1 MGSTIDHARRDVERE
16 FACTLRH
23 AESFST
29 QAFWTFERELWTK
42 LLALGRALV
51 ALFLARRADRSRR
64 TIYEHGGRKYA
75 LSDSRTSQLG
85 TRFGKVSFTRPI
97 GRRVGRGGTC
107 DLPVD
112 RELGLCAGFSLGVVL
127 AMTRLCAQMAFASAR
142 DTFRQSHEWTP
153 SPRAVLR
160 MVDGVGDHARPFLE
174 QLAAPD
180 DDGEILVVQVD
191 GRGAPMITETENQR
205 RRRPHQQAGG
215 TRRHGRRLRRRE
227 HPRKRRNKGDKSKNA
242 KLAVV
247 GVIYSLHRT
256 PEGIEG
262 PINKRLIA
270 TFESHEALFVW
281 LHREALKRGYGKKQ
295 TVFLA
300 DGCEHIWRLQGIYF
314 PDAEVCLDWYHVIE
328 KLWSAGEC
336 IHAEGSEEL
345 RAWVGEQA
353 TRLRKGTVHAVI
365 ETLRDAYASI
375 PKTGPNNKGKRERLD
390 RILKHLVENQ
400 GRLRYRDLRR
410 QDLDIGTGAA
420 EGAVR
425 NLIGIRLDGPGMRWS
440 RGRSE
445 RLLHLRCVL
454 LNGLWDDFA
463 NHLAEGQVVSMRSS
477 PIATQTHAAKR
488 KEAA

>member
-1 MGSTIDHARRDVERE
+1 MGNTIDQARREVERE
-16 FACTLRH
+16 FADALRY
-23 AESFST
+23 AESSG
-29 QAFWTFERELWTK
+29 APLLWTVERELWTR

-51 ALFLARRADRSRR
+51 VLFLARQSDRPRRAS
-64 TIYEHGGRKYA
+64 YEHAGKPYA
-75 LSDSRTSQLG
+75 LSGVRTSQLG
-85 TRFGKVSFTRPI
+85 TRFGKVSFTRRV
-97 GRRVGRGGTC
+97 GRRVGRIGAC
-107 DLPVD
+107 DLPID
-112 RELGLCAGFSLGVVL
+112 RELGLCAGFSVGVVV

-153 SPRAVLR
+153 SQRAVLR
-160 MVDGVGDHARPFLE
+160 MVDAVGDHARSFLE
-174 QLAAPD
+174 QLPAPD
-180 DDGEILVVQVD
+180 DDGEVLVLQVD
-191 GRGAPMITETENQR
+191 GRGAPMITDTECQR
-205 RRRPHQQAGG
+205 RRCRHKKVEG

-227 HPRKRRNKGDKSKNA
+227 RPRKRRAKGDKSKNA

-247 GVIYSLHRT
+247 GVIYTLHRT
-256 PEGIEG
+256 PEGVEG

-281 LHREALKRGYGKKQ
+281 MHHEAKKRGYGKKQ

-300 DGCEHIWRLQGIYF
+300 DGCEHIWRLQKIYF
-314 PDAEVCLDWYHVIE
+314 PDAEVCLDWFHVIE

-336 IHAEGSEEL
+336 IHPEGSEQL
-345 RAWVGEQA
+345 RAWIGEQA
-353 TRLRKGTVHAVI
+353 ARLRKGTVTAVI
-365 ETLRDAYASI
+365 ESLRDAYLSI

-390 RILKHLVENQ
+390 RILKHLVANQ
-400 GRLRYRDLRR
+400 SRLRYRDLRR

-425 NLIGIRLDGPGMRWS
+425 NLIGIRFDGPGMRWS

-463 NHLAEGQVVSMRSS
+463 NHLATGNAVTLRSS

-488 KEAA
+488 REAA

>member
-1 MGSTIDHARRDVERE
+1 MGRSVDHERREVQKTFSDAV
-16 FACTLRH
+16 AW
-23 AESFST
+23 AESDGPKSFYE
-29 QAFWTFERELWTK
+29 FERRLWTL

-51 ALFLARRADRSRR
+51 QQFLAKQAGRLRAVQ
-64 TIYEHGGRKYA
+64 YEHDGRRYVLRA
-75 LSDSRTSQLG
+75 ERTSIVG
-85 TRFGKVSFTRPI
+85 TRFGKVSFTRPV

-160 MVDGVGDHARPFLE
+160 MVDAVGDHARPFLE
-174 QLAAPD
+174 QVPAPD

-191 GRGAPMITETENQR
+191 GRGAPMITETEYQR
-205 RRRPHQQAGG
+205 RRRRHQRVGG

-227 HPRKRRNKGDKSKNA
+227 HPRKRRKKGDKSKNA
-242 KLAVV
+242 KVAVV
-247 GVIYSLHRT
+247 GVIYTLHRT
-256 PEGIEG
+256 PLGIEG

-281 LHREALKRGYGKKQ
+281 LHREAKKRGYGKKQ

-300 DGCEHIWRLQGIYF
+300 DGCEHIWRLQKIYF

-336 IHAEGSEEL
+336 IHHEGSNEL

-353 TRLRKGTVHAVI
+353 TRLRKGTVLAVI

-400 GRLRYRDLRR
+400 SRMRYRDLRR

-454 LNGLWDDFA
+454 LNGLWANFA
-463 NHLAEGQVVSMRSS
+463 DHLAARDALTLRSS
-477 PIATQTHAAKR
+477 PIPTQTHEAKR
-488 KEAA
+488 REAA

>member
-1 MGSTIDHARRDVERE
+1 MESSVDHVRRDVQKT
-16 FACTLRH
+16 FADAVGW
-23 AESFST
+23 AESKEPRSFY
-29 QAFWTFERELWTK
+29 AFERRLWTL

-51 ALFLARRADRSRR
+51 RQFLAKQAAQLRV
-64 TIYEHGGRKYA
+64 INYEHDGRPYVRRGE
-75 LSDSRTSQLG
+75 RTSQLG
-85 TRFGKVSFTRPI
+85 TRFGKVSFTRPV
-97 GRRVGRGGTC
+97 GRRVGRGTC

-127 AMTRLCAQMAFASAR
+127 AVTRLCAQMAFASAR
-142 DTFRQSHEWTP
+142 DTFCQSHEWTP
-153 SPRAVLR
+153 SPRAALR
-160 MVDGVGDHARPFLE
+160 MVDAVGDHARPFLE

-191 GRGAPMITETENQR
+191 GRGAPMITETEYQR
-205 RRRPHQQAGG
+205 RRRPHQRVDG

-227 HPRKRRNKGDKSKNA
+227 HPRKRRAKGDKSKNA

-247 GVIYSLHRT
+247 GVIYTLRRT
-256 PEGIEG
+256 PDGIEG

-281 LHREALKRGYGKKQ
+281 LHREALKRGYGEKQ

-300 DGCEHIWRLQGIYF
+300 DGSEHIWRLQKIYF

-336 IHAEGSEEL
+336 IHPEGSEEL

-353 TRLRKGTVHAVI
+353 TRLRKGTVLAVI
-365 ETLRDAYASI
+365 EALRNAYVSI
-375 PKTGPNNKGKRERLD
+375 PKTGPNNKGKRDRLD
-390 RILKHLVENQ
+390 KILKHLVENQ
-400 GRLRYRDLRR
+400 SRLRYRDLRR

-454 LNGLWDDFA
+454 LNGLWDAFA
-463 NHLAEGQVVSMRSS
+463 NHLAAGNPISLRSS